1 MVEVTKRF
9 RDAVLLDKEFQEA
22 ATETLPMLV
31 AAWKVKNKCNLGYT
45 SHSCKWADSKDDN
58 MRKILRFVTDLFE
71 VGCKLMQHENG
82 AA

>member
-31 AAWKVKNKCNLGYT
+31 AAWKVPKNI
-45 SHSCKWADSKDDN
+45 W
-58 MRKILRFVTDLFE
+58 
-71 VGCKLMQHENG
+71 
-82 AA
+82 